1 MPRVPM
7 STGGNS
13 AISFVSLA
21 SRVMDLLCMLSLVGA
36 EEVAKSSVLRTATSG
51 FVLVGKMQILCGIFF
66 FILCSISEMHG
77 IKFV

>member
-13 AISFVSLA
+13 AISFVSLV
-21 SRVMDLLCMLSLVGA
+21 SRVVDLSCMLSLFGA

-51 FVLVGKMQILCGIFF
+51 FVLVGKMQIL
-66 FILCSISEMHG
+66 
-77 IKFV
+77 